1 MRDEGTRHPMHGY
14 GAAPDL
20 SHPNSVDV
28 RDEGTFE
35 WLDPSCRDY
44 GAGAGMD
51 SPTARARGE
60 TLGNRKCQEREA
72 G

>member
-1 MRDEGTRHPMHGY
+1 MHGY

-20 SHPNSVDV
+20 SQPNSVDV

-51 SPTARARGE
+51 HPLLVPGVKLLAT
-60 TLGNRKCQEREA
+60 GNGQEREA